1 MPAAFP
7 TLGARQSGPDA
18 SFGIVAVELDV
29 TATQLKTWKLE
40 LDAGGSA
47 APAVAQIAKATE
59 LALRRRDT
67 QRFKEEAEVLRK
79 ASAYFAEPAAKP

>member
-1 MPAAFP
+1 M
-7 TLGARQSGPDA
+7 
-18 SFGIVAVELDV
+18 
-29 TATQLKTWKLE
+29 